1 MLKERPCGRKLQGPQ
16 NSRVSWEA
24 GGGIMGRPLTFP
36 SAAGEGGEGHSLV
49 GVLPTPSFIQVSRR
63 EEGQSGPA

>member
-1 MLKERPCGRKLQGPQ
+1 MEESFRDRRAAGCL
-16 NSRVSWEA
+16 